1 MFSLSKFSFPTTV
14 SVNPHIS
21 FDHARYQ
28 PALLG
33 LAIICS
39 FVSGTLAA
47 SDSYCVP
54 VGIIL
59 LMYATFSLLF
69 IPTMVVEWRLEKRIP
84 PLVKYAY
91 TGLATG
97 TQLAAIIWWDIAYG
111 RNWYMRYH
119 SHAASTRT
127 TSIISLVA
135 LVLYLVLPFV
145 PDVWK
150 IAIYILLP
158 ERLRKTIA
166 LDTTSEEPLLP
177 AYSTNT
183 PDNAEAGAEDTTAVK
198 VPTAENRVDTEVDL
212 EISRHKQLPKDDVER
227 V

>member
-1 MFSLSKFSFPTTV
+1 MRANS
-14 SVNPHIS
+14 
-21 FDHARYQ
+21 
-28 PALLG
+28 
-33 LAIICS
+33 
-39 FVSGTLAA
+39 TL
-47 SDSYCVP
+47 V
-54 VGIIL
+54 
-59 LMYATFSLLF
+59 
-69 IPTMVVEWRLEKRIP
+69 
-84 PLVKYAY
+84 
-91 TGLATG
+91 
-97 TQLAAIIWWDIAYG
+97 
-111 RNWYMRYH
+111 
-119 SHAASTRT
+119 
-127 TSIISLVA
+127 
-135 LVLYLVLPFV
+135 VLYLVLPFV